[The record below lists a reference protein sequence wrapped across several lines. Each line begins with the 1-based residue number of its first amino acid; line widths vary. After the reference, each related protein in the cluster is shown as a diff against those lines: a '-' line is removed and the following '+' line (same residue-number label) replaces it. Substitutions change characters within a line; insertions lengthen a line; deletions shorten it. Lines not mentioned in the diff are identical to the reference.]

1 MKKAP
6 AVDLEQLPGHHI
18 RRLQQIAVA
27 IFLQETEGTG
37 ITPVQYA
44 ALQTVANTPGIDQR
58 TLAGSIG
65 FDTSTIAGVV
75 DRLEARAL
83 MQRNTSPDDRRVR
96 QLTLTDEGHRL
107 LAQALPGMQRAQA
120 RMLAPLL
127 AADRAEFMRMLRT
140 LVEANNELSRAPSD

>member
-1 MKKAP
+1 
-6 AVDLEQLPGHHI
+6 
-18 RRLQQIAVA
+18 
-27 IFLQETEGTG
+27 
-37 ITPVQYA
+37 
-44 ALQTVANTPGIDQR
+44 
-58 TLAGSIG
+58 
-65 FDTSTIAGVV
+65 
-75 DRLEARAL
+75 

-107 LAQALPGMQRAQA
+107 LTQALPGMQRAQT